1 MASWN
6 VGDVPGSA
14 VYTLSVWTKLDCVPA
29 LYLRCVLSSCAHP
42 PERNI
47 LNLPEYEYEKEE
59 SGPEEEALDDY
70 YEELV
75 AEEEEVVE
83 EDTRDT

>member
-1 MASWN
+1 MVEWTASTRVVAETEKEAN
-6 VGDVPGSA
+6 DRKA
-14 VYTLSVWTKLDCVPA
+14 VENKTEPVKNET
-29 LYLRCVLSSCAHP
+29 
-42 PERNI
+42 
-47 LNLPEYEYEKEE
+47 LPEYEYEEEE